1 MERFRETYD
10 RVTSVIYVHKY
21 ITHTQCI
28 TTTVSDYA
36 YTHMC
41 VLEFL
46 PQFVFYSRPLCLVLR
61 YRDIF
66 VQRTVLN

>member
-28 TTTVSDYA
+28 TTTVLDYA
-36 YTHMC
+36 YTYMC
-41 VLEFL
+41 GSRVSFSVRILFPALVSRFTL
-46 PQFVFYSRPLCLVLR
+46 P
-61 YRDIF
+61 
-66 VQRTVLN
+66 